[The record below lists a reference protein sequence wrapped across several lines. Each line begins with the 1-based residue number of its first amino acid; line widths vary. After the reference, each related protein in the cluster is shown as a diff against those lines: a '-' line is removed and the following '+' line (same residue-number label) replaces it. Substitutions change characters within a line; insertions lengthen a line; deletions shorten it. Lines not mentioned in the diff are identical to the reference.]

1 MWEEG
6 ACPYGVALAAEGYV
20 GSGFGEKSFT
30 YREGIAGIWRS
41 FFFVCSVL
49 SSKEVGKEASDG
61 RKGFCLPPPLPPC
74 LGRLV
79 VTNPNAGRS

>member
-20 GSGFGEKSFT
+20 GSGFGENIGKALQE
-30 YREGIAGIWRS
+30 YGGA

-49 SSKEVGKEASDG
+49 SSKEVRKEASDG
-61 RKGFCLPPPLPPC
+61 RKGFCLPPFPPC